1 MKNFFIVGGQRCGTT
16 WLYKMLDSHPDIQ
29 MAKPM
34 RPEPKYFLNNRDSS
48 IGEYFNEYFSGG
60 INGSVFGEKSTSY
73 YESENAARLIKS
85 NLPNSKIIFLVRNPI
100 DRAISNYKFS
110 KENGLESRS
119 LEDVFL
125 NGIEPEGVDKNTS
138 VNPFDYI
145 KRGMYSTFID
155 KYISVFG
162 RENVYVV
169 CFEKIVQFPNE
180 FKALLDFIEVDDSFC
195 PSFYNEVV
203 NGTESPTTIP
213 HKVRTSLKFVYEK
226 EVINMQNYIDV
237 SYWQEFRG

>member
-16 WLYKMLDSHPDIQ
+16 WLYKMLDSHPDVE

-34 RPEPKYFLNNRDSS
+34 RPEPKYFLNNPDSS
-48 IGEYFNEYFSGG
+48 KVEYFDEYFSGG
-60 INGSVFGEKSTSY
+60 LNGSVFGEKSTSY
-73 YESENAARLIKS
+73 YESENAARLIKT
-85 NLPNSKIIFLVRNPI
+85 NLPDSKIIFLVRNPI
-100 DRAISNYKFS
+100 NRAISNYKFS

-125 NGIEPEGVDKNTS
+125 NGIAPEEVKSNTS

-169 CFEKIVQFPNE
+169 CFEKVVQSRNE
-180 FKALLDFIEVDDSFC
+180 FKTLLDFLEVDDSFC
-195 PSFYNEVV
+195 PSFYDEVV
-203 NGTESPTTIP
+203 NGTDSPTAVS
-213 HKVRTSLKFVYEK
+213 HKVRSSLKVVYEK
-226 EVINMQNYIDV
+226 EVINMQNYIDT
-237 SYWQEFRG
+237 SYWEEFRG